1 MTAPRQ
7 SGRPAP
13 EALDEALRANPTL
26 NAASIDGTVLA
37 PIVAHAFR
45 RLEDLPEATEAA
57 VRAAL
62 ERRGGARAGTFFAG
76 ALRAPGRR
84 VILEVKAASPSR
96 GLMRSEIDLADYAR
110 TLNRFADAV
119 SVLTEP
125 KFFGGC
131 FERLAA
137 LRPLVAKP
145 LLAKDFFI
153 DERQALAAAEAG
165 ADAILLM
172 LSVLSDAGYRRLA
185 AFADRLGLEVLTEAS
200 TPDELER
207 ARALGARV
215 IGVNNRNLRTL
226 EVDLSRAPALAAGLP
241 LGPDAPVV
249 VAESG
254 YRTAADMEAACAKAP
269 AIAAFLCGS
278 ALSLSKDLSTGVRE
292 LLHGRSK
299 VCGITRAGDALA
311 AAEAGATSV
320 GVILAER
327 SRRCVAPDEA
337 AGLVSAI
344 RGKCAGAN
352 LPVELCAVADAE
364 ELERPA
370 LLETLRSVAPD
381 VLQIHG
387 AADAFTPE
395 FLSRIAKRLPGVKL
409 APALRLTPKRSPAG
423 SARFSR
429 SASSTARSW
438 TTPPRAPPPEER
450 AGAST
455 PRFSR
460 PSGTSLA
467 SSSPGASPRRT
478 PARPSA
484 AASSRA
490 RASSGSTSTRASR
503 FVRASRTP
511 PASARPSPRSGV
523 SRPPPEHHRTFL
535 AFRRLFSREPEP

>member
-37 PIVAHAFR
+37 PIVAYAFR

-62 ERRGGARAGTFFAG
+62 KRRGGARAGTFFAG

-125 KFFGGC
+125 KFFGGS

-337 AGLVSAI
+337 AGLASAI
-344 RGKCAGAN
+344 RGKCIGAN

-387 AADAFTPE
+387 AADAFSPE
-395 FLSRIAKRLPGVKL
+395 FLSRIAKHLPGVKL
-409 APALRLTPKRSPAG
+409 APALGLGGLDEADAQALARRIRALLEAGLIDRAVLDNSAPGTASGGTGRRFNPALLEAFRDVPRLVVAG
-423 SARFSR
+423 GLAAENAR
-429 SASSTARSW
+429 
-438 TTPPRAPPPEER
+438 E
-450 AGAST
+450 
-455 PRFSR
+455 
-460 PSGTSLA
+460 
-467 SSSPGASPRRT
+467 
-478 PARPSA
+478 
-484 AASSRA
+484 
-490 RASSGSTSTRASR
+490 
-503 FVRASRTP
+503 
-511 PASARPSPRSGV
+511 
-523 SRPPPEHHRTFL
+523 
-535 AFRRLFSREPEP
+535 AFRRGVLSGAGVLGLDFNSGVEIRPGVKDAARIRETFAALRGLGAPA

>member
-207 ARALGARV
+207 ARV
-215 IGVNNRNLRTL
+215 IDVNNRNLRTL

-337 AGLVSAI
+337 AGLASAI

-409 APALRLTPKRSPAG
+409 APALGLGGLDEADAQALARRIRALLEVGLIDRAVLDNSAPGTASGGTGRRFNPALLEAFRDVPRLVVAG
-423 SARFSR
+423 GLAAENAR
-429 SASSTARSW
+429 
-438 TTPPRAPPPEER
+438 E
-450 AGAST
+450 
-455 PRFSR
+455 
-460 PSGTSLA
+460 
-467 SSSPGASPRRT
+467 
-478 PARPSA
+478 
-484 AASSRA
+484 
-490 RASSGSTSTRASR
+490 
-503 FVRASRTP
+503 
-511 PASARPSPRSGV
+511 
-523 SRPPPEHHRTFL
+523 
-535 AFRRLFSREPEP
+535 AFRRGVLSGAGVLGLDFNSGVEIRPGVKDAARIRETFAALRGLEAPA